1 MAHLTTS
8 IHAEAGLHR
17 KLVLFGVQL
26 ETYLAHFPA
35 CHRYTLTLQIRQA
48 YLDVYNLVTE
58 ARKRYHKKTALTQLD
73 IRHEQLRMLVNLAH
87 EMGLFAHSGGKRD
100 AAAPGDRRHLVLSRM
115 VDELGRMIGGW
126 LQKESGGNASA
137 VGA

>member
-1 MAHLTTS
+1 MKMCTAF
-8 IHAEAGLHR
+8 
-17 KLVLFGVQL
+17 VLFWMKFSANPFAIRAALRILKV
-26 ETYLAHFPA
+26 EYTTEIPTLA
-35 CHRYTLTLQIRQA
+35 
-48 YLDVYNLVTE
+48 VTCE
-58 ARKRYHKKTALTQLD
+58 
-73 IRHEQLRMLVNLAH
+73 EQPRMLVNLAH

>member
-35 CHRYTLTLQIRQA
+35 CHRYTL
-48 YLDVYNLVTE
+48 
-58 ARKRYHKKTALTQLD
+58 
-73 IRHEQLRMLVNLAH
+73 AH
-87 EMGLFAHSGGKRD
+87 TTRPLHTG
-100 AAAPGDRRHLVLSRM
+100 APPCHL
-115 VDELGRMIGGW
+115 
-126 LQKESGGNASA
+126 
-137 VGA
+137 